1 MGGAREHN
9 GALQQQHHGGRR
21 RSERSVVVVGNC
33 GLGDGEGEKNMY
45 RLWSAHLRHETVTFR
60 GCCHRCLRH
69 ECGGGDARRGPVR
82 EELFGVEGVR
92 A

>member
-9 GALQQQHHGGRR
+9 GALQQHHGGQR

-33 GLGDGEGEKNMY
+33 GLGDGEGEKKY
-45 RLWSAHLRHETVTFR
+45 VQALVRALRHETVTFR

-69 ECGGGDARRGPVR
+69 ECGGGDARRGPVC